1 MKQNPRIEI
10 CALLGES
17 WLRIAA
23 DAVEDDDREARVH
36 MLDAYPSLK
45 ALYAPDD
52 GNTQVFYLKNVE
64 ATFSS
69 FTAAPKTIYG
79 WESGQANPSADI
91 LLTLCDLYNIT
102 DILEAFGYDSN
113 ENFHVTP
120 SERTIIEAYRA
131 HPEMHEAVSVLLGCS
146 VPRKG
151 SVSAHNTAA
160 KEVSHPKQ
168 HSSGTNTTAAPKPSI
183 KRY

>member
-1 MKQNPRIEI
+1 MRNQNIAKVLKEYRKRNHLSVNDVSI
-10 CALLGES
+10 LL
-17 WLRIAA
+17 
-23 DAVEDDDREARVH
+23 EDR
-36 MLDAYPSLK
+36 
-45 ALYAPDD
+45 
-52 GNTQVFYLKNVE
+52 
-64 ATFSS
+64 S

-120 SERTIIEAYRA
+120 SERT
-131 HPEMHEAVSVLLGCS
+131 MHEAVSVLLGCS

-168 HSSGTNTTAAPKPSI
+168 HSFGTNTTAAPKPSI

>member
-1 MKQNPRIEI
+1 MRNQNIAKVLKEYRKRNHLSVNDVSI
-10 CALLGES
+10 LL
-17 WLRIAA
+17 
-23 DAVEDDDREARVH
+23 EDR
-36 MLDAYPSLK
+36 
-45 ALYAPDD
+45 
-52 GNTQVFYLKNVE
+52 
-64 ATFSS
+64 S

-131 HPEMHEAVSVLLGCS
+131 HPEMHEAV
-146 VPRKG
+146 
-151 SVSAHNTAA
+151 